1 MTFSVRFSPSVTMY
15 KVDISQLLVNLEVL
29 MKIMLEDFSFK
40 LTDVNSNVE

>member
-1 MTFSVRFSPSVTMY
+1 MY